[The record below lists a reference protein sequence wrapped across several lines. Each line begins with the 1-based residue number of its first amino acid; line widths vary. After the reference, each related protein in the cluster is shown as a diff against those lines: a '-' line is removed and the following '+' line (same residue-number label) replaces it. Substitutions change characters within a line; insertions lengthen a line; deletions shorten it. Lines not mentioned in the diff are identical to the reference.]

1 MQQREQK
8 RLNSMFK
15 AIINAFRIKEIRNR
29 ILYTIGILALYR
41 FGANITIPGVDI
53 NAVTK
58 NVQSG
63 LLGMMDLFSGG
74 ALARFAVFSLGIMP
88 YITASIIMTLLQ
100 VVIPK
105 LEQLSKE
112 GEVGR
117 RRINQISRYLTVGL
131 ALVQSVAMVFY
142 FRNFNA
148 IPKFD
153 FMHVFL
159 IIVTLTA
166 GTTLIMWLGELINI
180 HGIGNGISLLIFASI
195 VSRIPGETVSLFRL
209 QGTNIIFIVAFAAL
223 SLAMLMAII
232 MVQEGER
239 KIPVQYAKRIVGR
252 KVFGGQSTFIPLK
265 VNQAGVMPIIFA
277 VSVLLFPSTIAQFTN
292 VKWIQSIANVLTP
305 SAQGSINPF
314 YVIIYTI
321 LIIVFAYFYGAISF
335 NPIDTAD
342 NLRRYGG
349 FIPGLRPG
357 KNTADYLSHI
367 LNRITLPGAVFLAM
381 IAILPELLITYGGIP
396 FRFGGTSILIA
407 VSVALETMR
416 QLESQLIMRDYEGF
430 LK

>member
-1 MQQREQK
+1 MWR
-8 RLNSMFK
+8 

-29 ILYTIGILALYR
+29 IFFTLAILALYR
-41 FGANITIPGVDI
+41 FGANLTVPGVDPTVI
-53 NAVTK
+53 TSQVDT
-58 NVQSG
+58 G
-63 LLGMMDLFSGG
+63 LLGMLDLFSGG

-88 YITASIIMTLLQ
+88 YITSSIIMQLLQ

-105 LEQLSKE
+105 LEQLAKQ

-117 RRINQISRYLTVGL
+117 KRITQITRYLTTGL
-131 ALVQSVAMVFY
+131 ALIQSVAMVFY

-148 IPKFD
+148 IPNFNTLT
-153 FMHVFL
+153 VIL
-159 IIVTLTA
+159 IVLTLTA
-166 GTTLIMWLGELINI
+166 GTTLIMWLGELINL
-180 HGIGNGISLLIFASI
+180 HGIGNGISLIIFASI
-195 VSRIPGETVSLFRL
+195 VSRIPGQFVLLFRL
-209 QGTNIIFIVAFAAL
+209 RATNIFITVLF
-223 SLAMLMAII
+223 LAMVVGLIMAII
-232 MVQEGER
+232 EIQQGER
-239 KIPVQYAKRIVGR
+239 RIPVQYAKRIVGR
-252 KVFGGQSTFIPLK
+252 KVFGGQSTYIPLK

-277 VSVLLFPSTIAQFTN
+277 VSVLLFPATIAQFTN
-292 VKWIQSIANVLTP
+292 VPWLQSIANALTP
-305 SAQGSINPF
+305 SIEGRINPF
-314 YVIIYTI
+314 YIVIYSV
-321 LIIVFAYFYGAISF
+321 LIIFFAYFYGAITF
-335 NPIDTAD
+335 NPMDTAD

-367 LNRITLPGAVFLAM
+367 LNRITLPGAVFLAI
-381 IAILPELLITYGGIP
+381 IALLPEILITYGNVP

>member
-1 MQQREQK
+1 MWR
-8 RLNSMFK
+8 
-15 AIINAFRIKEIRNR
+15 AILNAFRIKEIRNR
-29 ILYTIGILALYR
+29 ILYTIAILALYR
-41 FGANITIPGVDI
+41 FGANITVPGVDA

-74 ALARFAVFSLGIMP
+74 ALGRFAVFSLGIMP

-117 RRINQISRYLTVGL
+117 RRITQISRYLTVGL
-131 ALVQSVAMVFY
+131 ALIQSVAMVFY
-142 FRNFNA
+142 FRNYGA
-148 IPKFD
+148 IPNFD
-153 FMHVFL
+153 FIHVFM

-166 GTTLIMWLGELINI
+166 GTTLIMWLGELINL

-195 VSRIPGETVSLFRL
+195 VSRMPGQIISLFRL
-209 QGTNIIFIVAFAAL
+209 KTLNIIYLVAIAAL
-223 SLAMLMAII
+223 AVGVIMAII
-232 MVQEGER
+232 EMTQGER
-239 KIPVQYAKRIVGR
+239 RIPVQYAKRIVGR
-252 KVFGGQSTFIPLK
+252 KVFGGQSTYIPLK

-277 VSVLLFPSTIAQFTN
+277 VSVLLFPATIAQFTN
-292 VKWIQSIANVLTP
+292 VGWLQRIANMLTP
-305 SAQGSINPF
+305 SAEGKINPV
-314 YVIIYTI
+314 YAVIYLL
-321 LIIVFAYFYGAISF
+321 LIVFFAYFYGAITF
-335 NPIDTAD
+335 NPMDTAD

-357 KNTADYLSHI
+357 KNTADYLSNI
-367 LNRITLPGAVFLAM
+367 LNRITLPGAFFLALV
-381 IAILPELLITYGGIP
+381 ALLPEVLIAYGGIP
-396 FRFGGTSILIA
+396 FRFGGTSLLIA

>member
-1 MQQREQK
+1 MWR
-8 RLNSMFK
+8 
-15 AIINAFRIKEIRNR
+15 AILNAFRIKEIRNR
-29 ILYTIGILALYR
+29 IFFTLAILALYR
-41 FGANITIPGVDI
+41 FGANITVPGVDA
-53 NAVTK
+53 NAITSQ
-58 NVQSG
+58 VQSG
-63 LLGMMDLFSGG
+63 LLGMLDLFSGG

-88 YITASIIMTLLQ
+88 YITASIIMQLLQ

-105 LEQLSKE
+105 LEQLAKQ

-117 RRINQISRYLTVGL
+117 RKITQISRYMTTGL
-131 ALVQSVAMVFY
+131 ALIQSVAMVFY

-153 FMHVFL
+153 AMHIIL
-159 IIVTLTA
+159 IIMTLTA

-180 HGIGNGISLLIFASI
+180 HGVGNGISLIIFASI
-195 VSRIPGETVSLFRL
+195 VSRMPGQFILLFRL
-209 QGTNIIFIVAFAAL
+209 KGINIIYIVAFGI
-223 SLAMLMAII
+223 MIVGMIMAII
-232 MVQEGER
+232 EMQQGER
-239 KIPVQYAKRIVGR
+239 RIPVQYAKRIVGR
-252 KVFGGQSTFIPLK
+252 KVFGGQSTYIPLK

-277 VSVLLFPSTIAQFTN
+277 VSVLLFPATIAQF
-292 VKWIQSIANVLTP
+292 ANVAWLQRIADALTP
-305 SAQGSINPF
+305 SSQGSINPF
-314 YVIIYTI
+314 YVIVYS
-321 LIIVFAYFYGAISF
+321 LMIIFFAYFYGAITF
-335 NPIDTAD
+335 NPMDTAD

-349 FIPGLRPG
+349 FIPGIRPG

-381 IAILPELLITYGGIP
+381 IALLPEVLITYGNIP

>member
-1 MQQREQK
+1 MW
-8 RLNSMFK
+8 K

-29 ILYTIGILALYR
+29 IFFTLAILALYR
-41 FGANITIPGVDI
+41 FGSNITVPGVDATAI
-53 NAVTK
+53 TDQ
-58 NVQSG
+58 VQSG
-63 LLGMMDLFSGG
+63 LLGIMDLFSGG
-74 ALARFAVFSLGIMP
+74 ALSRFAVFSLGIMP
-88 YITASIIMTLLQ
+88 YITATIIMQLLQ

-105 LEQLSKE
+105 LAQLSKE
-112 GEVGR
+112 GEIGR
-117 RRINQISRYLTVGL
+117 KRINQIARYMTTGL
-131 ALVQSVAMVFY
+131 AVIQSVAMVFY

-153 FMHVFL
+153 AMHIIL
-159 IIVTLTA
+159 IVITLTA

-180 HGIGNGISLLIFASI
+180 HGIGNGISLIIFASI
-195 VSRIPGETVSLFRL
+195 VSSLPGQVLSMFRL
-209 QGTNIIFIVAFAAL
+209 QTVNIIFVIILAAL
-223 SLAMLMAII
+223 AVGVIMAII
-232 MVQEGER
+232 EMTQGER
-239 KIPVQYAKRIVGR
+239 RIPVQYAKRIVGR
-252 KVFGGQSTFIPLK
+252 KVFGGQSTYIPLK

-277 VSVLLFPSTIAQFTN
+277 VSVLLFPATIAQFTN
-292 VKWIQSIANVLTP
+292 VAWLQRIADMFTP
-305 SAQGSINPF
+305 SAEGKINPV
-314 YVIIYTI
+314 YAVVYLT
-321 LIIVFAYFYGAISF
+321 LIIFFAYFYGAITF
-335 NPIDTAD
+335 NPMDTAD

-349 FIPGLRPG
+349 FIPGIRPG

-381 IAILPELLITYGGIP
+381 IALLPEILITYANMP